1 MKKGK
6 KMLGFVMSL
15 VLLLNLITINVQAST
30 ESNENFKATAIGN
43 VNIISTTNITV
54 GQAQDWARSKGATEE
69 FIGLAPL
76 YEKYSQSRG
85 GVNWAV
91 AYVQA
96 AKETG
101 YGRFGGVLDSSYHNP
116 CGLKNS
122 AGGEDDD
129 PNAHKKFDNW
139 EQGVIAHLD
148 HLALYAGA
156 DGYPKT
162 EYVTSWTSQPLAD
175 NQTYDPRHLGWYS
188 TAVYGKCKTVNE
200 LGGNWAPSSTY
211 GVELFRLYCDL
222 TKSDYLEARS
232 NLETPINNA
241 TINENSINIVGWALH
256 AFGVKEV
263 NVSIDNVSIG
273 KITEFSTRNDVSAA
287 YPGYFNGN
295 QSGFNKTM
303 DISSIQDGTRTLL
316 VEIVANNGSVQ
327 EISRTIKIARANDPV
342 VESLPTVGR
351 IDEPADGAAVTSKTM
366 TVRGWALAGS
376 GVKEVRVL
384 VDGKLKAT
392 TNTGLSRPD
401 IGNAYPKYSNAS
413 SAGFQVN
420 VDISDIANGTKTITA
435 EVVGNDGSVHKL
447 TRNIKVNIAS
457 NTLATVGRIDEPA
470 DGAAVTS
477 KTMTVR
483 GWALAGSG
491 VKEVRVLVDGKL
503 KATTNTGLSRPDIGN
518 AYPKYSNASS
528 AGFQVNVDISDIANG
543 TKTITAEVVGNDG
556 SVHKLT
562 RNIKVNVPV
571 ITNSTTLG
579 RIDEP
584 VANENHYKST
594 IKVRGWAINE
604 SGISEVRVY
613 VNGTD
618 KGKITYGTSRPDV
631 NAAYPGYPSG
641 NNSGYES
648 TINIS
653 DIAEGKVEIKV
664 VVTAKDGTVK
674 DFVTNINLKGK
685 SQKLVVIDPGHENPG
700 GDPGSTATHNG
711 ITYIESNLNLQIA
724 VRLKNELESRGIAV
738 VMTRSEGS
746 GQIGPNASES
756 LRNRVKLANDLN
768 ADFFISLH
776 HNSGPASAQ
785 GFEVWYS
792 IQSPTT
798 RSVIFEDSKSLSIG
812 REIALSNLDYKIS
825 KSRELAEEFTK
836 TVSSSLGIVNRG
848 AKYEP
853 IGVPD
858 YYVTKNTNMPSV
870 IVENGFLTNA
880 NEAKKVSERTYQQ
893 KLAEILANII
903 SNKL

>member
-1 MKKGK
+1 M
-6 KMLGFVMSL
+6 
-15 VLLLNLITINVQAST
+15 
-30 ESNENFKATAIGN
+30 
-43 VNIISTTNITV
+43 
-54 GQAQDWARSKGATEE
+54 
-69 FIGLAPL
+69 
-76 YEKYSQSRG
+76 
-85 GVNWAV
+85 
-91 AYVQA
+91 
-96 AKETG
+96 
-101 YGRFGGVLDSSYHNP
+101 
-116 CGLKNS
+116 
-122 AGGEDDD
+122 
-129 PNAHKKFDNW
+129 
-139 EQGVIAHLD
+139 
-148 HLALYAGA
+148 
-156 DGYPKT
+156 
-162 EYVTSWTSQPLAD
+162 
-175 NQTYDPRHLGWYS
+175 
-188 TAVYGKCKTVNE
+188 
-200 LGGNWAPSSTY
+200 
-211 GVELFRLYCDL
+211 
-222 TKSDYLEARS
+222 
-232 NLETPINNA
+232 
-241 TINENSINIVGWALH
+241 
-256 AFGVKEV
+256 
-263 NVSIDNVSIG
+263 
-273 KITEFSTRNDVSAA
+273 
-287 YPGYFNGN
+287 
-295 QSGFNKTM
+295 
-303 DISSIQDGTRTLL
+303 
-316 VEIVANNGSVQ
+316 
-327 EISRTIKIARANDPV
+327 
-342 VESLPTVGR
+342 
-351 IDEPADGAAVTSKTM
+351 
-366 TVRGWALAGS
+366 
-376 GVKEVRVL
+376 
-384 VDGKLKAT
+384 
-392 TNTGLSRPD
+392 
-401 IGNAYPKYSNAS
+401 
-413 SAGFQVN
+413 
-420 VDISDIANGTKTITA
+420 
-435 EVVGNDGSVHKL
+435 
-447 TRNIKVNIAS
+447 
-457 NTLATVGRIDEPA
+457 
-470 DGAAVTS
+470 
-477 KTMTVR
+477 
-483 GWALAGSG
+483 
-491 VKEVRVLVDGKL
+491 
-503 KATTNTGLSRPDIGN
+503 
-518 AYPKYSNASS
+518 
-528 AGFQVNVDISDIANG
+528 
-543 TKTITAEVVGNDG
+543 
-556 SVHKLT
+556 
-562 RNIKVNVPV
+562 
-571 ITNSTTLG
+571 
-579 RIDEP
+579 
-584 VANENHYKST
+584 ANENHYKST

-776 HNSGPASAQ
+776 HNSGLASAQ

>member
-1 MKKGK
+1 
-6 KMLGFVMSL
+6 MSL

-413 SAGFQVN
+413 N
-420 VDISDIANGTKTITA
+420 
-435 EVVGNDGSVHKL
+435 
-447 TRNIKVNIAS
+447 
-457 NTLATVGRIDEPA
+457 
-470 DGAAVTS
+470 
-477 KTMTVR
+477 
-483 GWALAGSG
+483 
-491 VKEVRVLVDGKL
+491 
-503 KATTNTGLSRPDIGN
+503 
-518 AYPKYSNASS
+518 

>member
-413 SAGFQVN
+413 NAGFQVN

-518 AYPKYSNASS
+518 AYPKYSNASN